1 MFDRRALEAFF
12 KNRRNALSNAKKAK
26 MKMTKQQQQQQQPP
40 QQHPVSATMRQQA
53 DMTMVR
59 KYEEIL
65 IIVNTFSSEY
75 SQYPCFSYTGCIKK
89 KVIELWSALARSLYN
104 LQKAFFHSR
113 EDQAFSFRMSPFL

>member
-26 MKMTKQQQQQQQPP
+26 MKMTKQQQQQPP

-59 KYEEIL
+59 KFEEIL
-65 IIVNTFSSEY
+65 IIVGTFCSEY
-75 SQYPCFSYTGCIKK
+75 SQYPCFSYSKCFC
-89 KVIELWSALARSLYN
+89 L
-104 LQKAFFHSR
+104 F
-113 EDQAFSFRMSPFL
+113 